1 MRAVIGTSIEK
12 QVHGPNKTLESADIR
27 GIGVGKGVIVPVVV
41 EERLIRG
48 FDNADV
54 R

>member
-1 MRAVIGTSIEK
+1 MRAVTGTSIEK

-27 GIGVGKGVIVPVVV
+27 GIGVGKDVIVPGVVG
-41 EERLIRG
+41 ERLIRG
-48 FDNADV
+48 LDSADV